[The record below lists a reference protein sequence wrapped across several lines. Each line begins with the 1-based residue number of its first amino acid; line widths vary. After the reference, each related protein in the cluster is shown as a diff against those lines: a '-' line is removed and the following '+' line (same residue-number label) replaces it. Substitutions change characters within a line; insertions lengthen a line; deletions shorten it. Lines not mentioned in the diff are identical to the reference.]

1 MVIWRNQNMRFS
13 LPPRT
18 LVWPRGQEER
28 KKRKWNFQEIL
39 GGLILKK
46 SLFFSFFFSFF
57 SSSTAFSPPRIKN
70 QRDGGDGEVGRCAAG
85 SRVTGERGVVKC
97 DVTPFLVLTSFHS
110 FFSLFRLFLP
120 PLTTAPAPPAPVHV
134 QELLW
139 VGPVSSAASAATPRN
154 FLLLLM
160 FLTGTH
166 TKRRPVIS
174 SSWLKSWL

>member
-1 MVIWRNQNMRFS
+1 MRSS

-18 LVWPRGQEER
+18 PCLTTWARRTKEEKMEFPGNPGR
-28 KKRKWNFQEIL
+28 VDSQEIPFFFF
-39 GGLILKK
+39 
-46 SLFFSFFFSFF
+46 FFSSFF

-120 PLTTAPAPPAPVHV
+120 PCHPPYPLPLPLHP
-134 QELLW
+134 LPL
-139 VGPVSSAASAATPRN
+139 SMFRN
-154 FLLLLM
+154 FFGWGLSALQPPLPHLVTFFF
-160 FLTGTH
+160 FLCF
-166 TKRRPVIS
+166 
-174 SSWLKSWL
+174 

>member
-1 MVIWRNQNMRFS
+1 MRFS

-18 LVWPRGQEER
+18 PCLTTWARRTKEEKMEFPGNPGR
-28 KKRKWNFQEIL
+28 VDSQEIPFFFF
-39 GGLILKK
+39 
-46 SLFFSFFFSFF
+46 FFSSFF

-174 SSWLKSWL
+174 SS